1 MASACDLDW
10 IPDSLYNM
18 AVSAIVTSYSKHR
31 RELKALPENVQFDIY
46 YKLYN
51 KGRLCQLGMEF
62 SELDTFAKVL
72 KVNDKRPL
80 LHHCFQALMD
90 HGVRVSEILADAFT
104 SQVFQA
110 LPHCQGRD
118 KVIQLGF
125 ALGGFLSE
133 AGWFG
138 DAEKVYNVCLRVCQV
153 EETVPNLCLCL
164 ECSVR
169 LLHVQNCNCKYKE
182 ARSTCGEAMAV
193 IAKLDEKGM
202 TVNRAMLYTEYC
214 ALLFAESEY
223 DEAFR
228 HCALAMK
235 ELSLSLPQ
243 RAVVD
248 VLRQC
253 SKACVVKREFAKAEH
268 LIKYAVNYARECF
281 GVHHPKYSDC
291 LLDYGFFLLNIDSIT
306 AAVQV
311 YQNALDI
318 RQAVFGGNNLHVAV
332 AHEDL
337 SYASYVQEY
346 SSGRFTDAKDHAEKA
361 IDILEHILPKDHL
374 MLSSSKRVKALIL
387 EEIAIDSHNKEVGDK
402 LLNEAQ
408 ELHLQSLAL
417 ARKAFGE
424 NNVQTAKHYGNL
436 GRLYQSMRRYEE
448 AVQMHLQAIEIKER
462 LLGSEDYEVAL
473 SVGHL
478 ASLYNYDME
487 KYDEAEK
494 LYLRSI
500 EIGKKLFGEGYSGLE
515 YDYRGLLRL
524 YRQVGNQEMA
534 DRYASILQ
542 QWSRIRDR
550 NNAMQVKPLEFELTL
565 SLDDLVK
572 QNFICQS

>member
-1 MASACDLDW
+1 MASACALEW
-10 IPDSLYNM
+10 VPDKLYNM
-18 AVSAIVTSYSKHR
+18 AVSAIVTSYGKYR
-31 RELKALPENVQFDIY
+31 RELKGLPENVQFDIY

-62 SELDTFAKVL
+62 SDLDTFSKVL
-72 KVNDKRPL
+72 KVNDKRHL

-90 HGVRVSEILADAFT
+90 HGVKVSEILADSYAYK
-104 SQVFQA
+104 
-110 LPHCQGRD
+110 CQDYQSNLATTQTTD
-118 KVIQLGF
+118 KTIQLGF
-125 ALGGFLSE
+125 ALGGFLGD

-138 DAEKVYNVCLRVCQV
+138 DACKVYKACLGVCQMD
-153 EETVPNLCLCL
+153 TSLSSLCKTL
-164 ECSVR
+164 ECCVR
-169 LLHVQNCNCKYKE
+169 LLHVQNVNCQYQE
-182 ARSTCGEAMAV
+182 AKSTCKMACS
-193 IAKLDEKGM
+193 IIEEIGSKGAPA
-202 TVNRAMLYTEYC
+202 NRATLYTECC
-214 ALLFAESEY
+214 ALLFAESQY
-223 DEAFR
+223 DEAYR
-228 HCALAMK
+228 HCKMAMK
-235 ELSLSLPQ
+235 ELTTTLPQ
-243 RAVVD
+243 KAVVD

-253 SKACVVKREFAKAEH
+253 SKACVVKREFSKAEV
-268 LIKYAVNYARECF
+268 LIKFAVDFARDCF
-281 GVHHPKYSDC
+281 GCRHPKYSDA
-291 LLDYGFFLLNIDSIT
+291 LLDYGFYLLNVDQIT

-337 SYASYVQEY
+337 AYASYVQEY

-361 IDILEHILPKDHL
+361 IEILEHILPSDHL

-387 EEIAIDSHNKEVGDK
+387 EEIAIDSHQKEMEQS
-402 LLNEAQ
+402 LLSEAQ

-436 GRLYQSMRRYEE
+436 GRLYQSMHKFEKAE
-448 AVQMHLQAIEIKER
+448 GMHLMAIEIKER

-487 KYDEAEK
+487 KYDEAEN

-500 EIGKKLFGEGYSGLE
+500 DIGRKLFGDGYSGLE

-524 YRQVGNQEMA
+524 YRQVGNYAMA
-534 DRYASILQ
+534 DRYANILQ
-542 QWSRIRDR
+542 QWNRIRDR
-550 NNAMQVKPLEFELTL
+550 NNSIEVKPLEFTL
-565 SLDDLVK
+565 SAGLSELVTEY
-572 QNFICQS
+572 F

>member
-1 MASACDLDW
+1 MASACALEW
-10 IPDSLYNM
+10 VPDSLYNM
-18 AVSAIVTSYSKHR
+18 AVSAIVTTYSKYR
-31 RELKALPENVQFDIY
+31 RELKSLPENVQFDIY

-72 KVNDKRPL
+72 KVNDKRHL

-104 SQVFQA
+104 SQVYQA
-110 LPHCQGRD
+110 LPDIQSKD

-125 ALGGFLSE
+125 ALGGFLSD
-133 AGWFG
+133 AGWFS
-138 DAEKVYNVCLRVCQV
+138 DAEKVYKACLSVCQIDV
-153 EETVPNLCLCL
+153 TVPSMCKSL

-169 LLHVQNCNCKYKE
+169 LLHVQNSNCKYQE
-182 ARSTCGEAMAV
+182 AKATCKDALYV
-193 IAKLDEKGM
+193 IEKIDEHG
-202 TVNRAMLYTEYC
+202 TSVNKATLYTEYC
-214 ALLFAESEY
+214 ALLFAESQY
-223 DEAFR
+223 DEAFK
-228 HCALAMK
+228 HCGLAMK

-243 RAVVD
+243 KAVVD
-248 VLRQC
+248 ILRQC
-253 SKACVVKREFAKAEH
+253 SKACVVKREFCKAEV
-268 LIKYAVNYARECF
+268 LIKYAVSYARECF
-281 GVHHPKYSDC
+281 GCHHPKYADA
-291 LLDYGFFLLNIDSIT
+291 LLDYGFYLLNVDSIA

-361 IDILEHILPKDHL
+361 IEILEHILPKDHL

-387 EEIAIDSHNKEVGDK
+387 EEIAIDSHNKEVEDK
-402 LLNEAQ
+402 LLTEAQ

-436 GRLYQSMRRYEE
+436 GRLYQSMHNFEE
-448 AVQMHLQAIEIKER
+448 AEQMHLQAIDIKER
-462 LLGSEDYEVAL
+462 LLGAEDYEVAL

-478 ASLYNYDME
+478 ASLYNYDMD

-524 YRQVGNQEMA
+524 YRQVGNQNMA
-534 DRYASILQ
+534 DQYASILQ
-542 QWSRIRDR
+542 QWNGIRHR
-550 NNAMQVKPLEFELTL
+550 NNAIQVKPLEFELTSTL
-565 SLDDLVK
+565 QDLVTTY
-572 QNFICQS
+572 F